1 MKKISEP
8 SRKRLVELAQILR
21 HVKSKRITSVQLE
34 QMTGWSNAS
43 IRKDISS
50 LGYIGGVSNGYEVS
64 ELLEQIC
71 LTLNI
76 AKDDEDSK
84 NRGILHKCCIVGL
97 AKLGAALLENSI
109 FYNSGFSV
117 IAGFDS
123 NVNRTEILSASFPL
137 YPASKMNVVIPQSQI
152 EYAILTVSAETAQSM
167 ADRLVLSGIKGIVNM
182 TNIILSVPQNIK
194 VINLSVV
201 NSLMELSV
209 GTQPVK

>member
-34 QMTGWSNAS
+34 QMTGWSNAL

-152 EYAILTVSAETAQSM
+152 EYAILTVSAETAQVPDM
-167 ADRLVLSGIKGIVNM
+167 YVDLDEAQMGKFQRMIDALEDLDDVQEVYHNVN
-182 TNIILSVPQNIK
+182 LPD
-194 VINLSVV
+194 
-201 NSLMELSV
+201 EE
-209 GTQPVK
+209 